1 MRERKTMDGNTA
13 AAHVAYAFSEVSAI
27 YPITPS
33 SPMAESMDE
42 WAAAGRKNLFGEK
55 VNIIEMES
63 EGGAAGAV
71 HGSITAGAYTTTF
84 TASQGLLL
92 MIPNMYKLAGEQT
105 PTVFHV
111 AARALATHAL
121 SIFGDHSDVM
131 GCRQTGF
138 AMLCSNSVQQVMD
151 LAAVAH
157 LSTIAGKLPMMHFFD
172 GFRTSHEYQKIE
184 VWDYEDLRE
193 MVDWD
198 AVRRFREHALNPE
211 HPHLLGSAEQ
221 PETFF
226 QHREA
231 CNPAYISTVDTVV
244 KYMDLVNAKIGTDY
258 KPFNYYG
265 APDATEI
272 LIAMGSVCEAAE
284 EVVDYLNAAGHK
296 TGIVEVHL
304 YRPFSV
310 EYLTKVL
317 PETVQKIAVLDRTKE
332 PGGIGEPL
340 FLDVCSALR
349 DTKWKDCLIV
359 GGRYGLG
366 SKDVQPGDIQAAFEN
381 LWSDAP
387 KKEFTL
393 SINDD
398 VTHLSLP
405 VTSNPDVAPK
415 DTKAC
420 KFWGLGAD
428 GTVGAN
434 KNSVKIIGDHTDKYV
449 QAYFQYDSKKSGGV
463 TISHLRFGDSPI
475 KSTYYVKQADFVACH
490 NSAYLTKYDMV
501 QDVKPGGSF
510 LLNCTWNDE
519 ELEEHLPAAVKRYIA
534 ENGIRFYTC
543 NAVDIAKKVGLGARR
558 TNSVL
563 QAAYFQIAQIID
575 IDKAIGYMK
584 DAIVKTYSKKGQ
596 NIVDM
601 NCAAVDGG
609 VESVHEVTVPE
620 SWKGVPADP
629 APTPLVGRDK
639 LHTDYLNN
647 ILVPT
652 NTLAGDN
659 CPVSAFLDTA
669 DGLLPSGTAMYE
681 KRGIAADLPHW
692 CSGNC
697 MQCNM
702 CAYVCPH
709 GVIRPFVLTAEEAKD
724 YPDAQPMK
732 GTKDLYFVL
741 GFSAKDCTGCG
752 SCADVCPARKKAL
765 EMQAMDTKFM
775 EAAQARYDKLFA
787 TVHNED
793 RKIPFDASTVKGSQ
807 FVQPLME
814 FSGACPGCG
823 ESPYAKLVTQLFGDR
838 MLVANAT
845 GCSMIWGCSAPSTP
859 YTVNKDGRGPAW
871 ANSLFEDNAEFG
883 YGMATAVNARRKELG
898 TAVEA
903 LRDAFAD
910 SKNAASGAA
919 AGIGT
924 AASNW
929 LMFKD
934 DGKASRIVGE
944 ELLKKCEALLGGAD
958 DAAGDAGTGASDAG
972 ASVDAG
978 VSAEVRKHA
987 QYIVANADLL
997 TKPSV
1002 WIFGGDGWAYDIGYG
1017 GLDHVLAS
1025 GENVNVLVF
1034 DTEVYSN
1041 TGGQSSKATPVGAVA
1056 KFAAAGK
1063 KVKKKDLAQIAMAYG
1078 YIYVAQ
1084 IAMGA
1089 NPAQTLK
1096 ALREA
1101 EAYDGPSLIIAYAP
1115 CINHGVKAGMNRSM
1129 REMRSAVRAGYWN
1142 LLRYDPR
1149 LAEKGENPLLLDS
1162 SQPTDSYRDFLMGEV
1177 RYNSLKLRFPEVA
1190 EELFTKGEK
1199 SAMER
1204 YESLHMRALDGN
1216 AGQTAEVGGAVKGG
1230 DAK

>member
-1 MRERKTMDGNTA
+1 MRKIKTMDGNTA

-42 WAAAGRKNLFGEK
+42 WAADGRKNLFGETVK
-55 VNIIEMES
+55 IIEMES

-105 PTVFHV
+105 PAVFHV

-157 LSTIAGKLPMMHFFD
+157 LATIAGKLPMMHFFD

-184 VWDYEDLRE
+184 VWDYDELGS
-193 MVDWD
+193 MLDWD
-198 AVRRFREHALNPE
+198 AVRRFRENALNPN

-231 CNPAYISTVDTVV
+231 CNPAYIDTVDIVE
-244 KYMDLVNAKIGTDY
+244 KYMNMVNEKIGTSY
-258 KPFNYYG
+258 KLFNYYG
-265 APDATEI
+265 APDATEVMV
-272 LIAMGSVCEAAE
+272 AMGSVCDAAE
-284 EVVDYLNAAGHK
+284 EVIDHLNAKGK
-296 TGIVEVHL
+296 KVGIVEVHL
-304 YRPFSV
+304 YRPFSAKH
-310 EYLTKVL
+310 LCSVL
-317 PETVQKIAVLDRTKE
+317 PETVKKIAVLDRTKE
-332 PGGIGEPL
+332 PGGAGEPL
-340 FLDVCSALR
+340 YLDICAALR
-349 DTKWKDCLIV
+349 DTKWKDCLIT

-366 SKDVQPGDIQAAFEN
+366 SKDVQPGDIQAVYEN
-381 LWSDAP
+381 LWSDTP
-387 KKEFTL
+387 KKEFTI
-393 SINDD
+393 SITDD
-398 VTHLSLP
+398 VTKLSLP
-405 VTSNPDVAPK
+405 VTSNPDVAPEG
-415 DTKAC
+415 TVAC

-434 KNSVKIIGDHTDKYV
+434 KNSVKIIGDHTNKFV

-463 TISHLRFGDSPI
+463 TISHLRFGDKPI

-490 NSAYLTKYDMV
+490 NSAYLEKYDMV

-510 LLNCTWNDE
+510 LLNCTWSDE

-534 ENGIRFYTC
+534 ENGIHFYTC

-563 QAAYFQIAQIID
+563 QAAYFTIAKIID
-575 IDKAIGYMK
+575 INEAVGYMK
-584 DAIVKTYSKKGQ
+584 DAIVKTYSRKGQ

-609 VESVHEVTVPE
+609 VESVHEVTVPDA
-620 SWKGVPADP
+620 WKTAPDGP
-629 APTPLVGRDK
+629 APGKLVGRDRF
-639 LHTDYLNN
+639 HTDYLND

-652 NTLAGDN
+652 NSLAGDN
-659 CPVSAFLDTA
+659 CPVSVFVETA
-669 DGLLPSGTAMYE
+669 NGMLPSGTAAYE

-702 CAYVCPH
+702 CSMVCPH
-709 GVIRPFVLTAEEAKD
+709 GVIRPFVLTAEEAKA
-724 YPDAQPMK
+724 YPQARPMK
-732 GTKDLYFVL
+732 GTKDKYFVL

-752 SCADVCPARKKAL
+752 SCASVCPARKKAL
-765 EMQAMDTKFM
+765 EMEATTTEFMDKQQEEFD
-775 EAAQARYDKLFA
+775 RLFEN
-787 TVHNED
+787 VHNED
-793 RKIPFDASTVKGSQ
+793 RKVPFTPDTVKGSQ

-838 MLVANAT
+838 MFVANAT
-845 GCSMIWGCSAPSTP
+845 GCSMIWGCSAPATP
-859 YTVNKDGRGPAW
+859 YTVNKEGRGPAW

-883 YGMATAVNARRKELG
+883 YGMATAVNARRTELK

-903 LRDAFAD
+903 LKDKAGVAAD
-910 SKNAASGAA
+910 
-919 AGIGT
+919 
-924 AASNW
+924 NW
-929 LMFKD
+929 LKFMN
-934 DGKASRIVGE
+934 DGRASRITGE
-944 ELLKKCEALLGGAD
+944 MLLEACKKLED
-958 DAAGDAGTGASDAG
+958 TDENAAF
-972 ASVDAG
+972 V
-978 VSAEVRKHA
+978 VR
-987 QYIVANADLL
+987 NADLL
-997 TKPSV
+997 TRPSM

-1041 TGGQSSKATPVGAVA
+1041 TGGQSSKATPAGAVA
-1056 KFAAAGK
+1056 KFAASGK

-1089 NPAQTLK
+1089 NPAQTLQ
-1096 ALREA
+1096 AIREA

-1115 CINHGVKAGMNRSM
+1115 CINHGVKAGMNKSM
-1129 REMRSAVRAGYWN
+1129 LEMRKAVRAGYWN
-1142 LLRYDPR
+1142 LLRY
-1149 LAEKGENPLLLDS
+1149 NPDLPQPLSLDS
-1162 SQPTDSYRDFLMGEV
+1162 GAPSEEYRDFLMGEV
-1177 RYNSLKLRFPEVA
+1177 RYNSLKLRFPEEA
-1190 EELFTKGEK
+1190 ERLFTSAEK
-1199 SAMER
+1199 TAMER
-1204 YESLHMRALDGN
+1204 YETLRRKVETEKQGKES
-1216 AGQTAEVGGAVKGG
+1216 
-1230 DAK
+1230 

>member
-1 MRERKTMDGNTA
+1 MRQRKTMDGNTA

-42 WAAAGRKNLFGEK
+42 WAAGGRKNLFGEQVK
-55 VNIIEMES
+55 IIEMES

-92 MIPNMYKLAGEQT
+92 MIPNMYKLAGEQV
-105 PTVFHV
+105 PAVFHV

-138 AMLCSNSVQQVMD
+138 AMLCSNNVQQVMD

-184 VWDYEDLRE
+184 VWDYDELGS

-198 AVRRFREHALNPE
+198 AVKRFRENALNPN

-231 CNPAYISTVDTVV
+231 CNPAYISTVDVV
-244 KYMDLVNAKIGTDY
+244 EKYMNLVNEKIGTDY

-265 APDATEI
+265 APDAEEI
-272 LIAMGSVCEAAE
+272 LVAMGSVCDAAE
-284 EVVDYLNAAGHK
+284 EVIDYHNARGK
-296 TGIVEVHL
+296 KLGIVEVHL
-304 YRPFSV
+304 YRPFSAKH
-310 EYLTKVL
+310 LLSVL
-317 PETVQKIAVLDRTKE
+317 PETVKKIAVLDRTKE
-332 PGGIGEPL
+332 PGGSGEPL
-340 FLDVCSALR
+340 YLDICAALR
-349 DTKWKDCLIV
+349 DTAWKDCLIT

-366 SKDVQPGDIQAAFEN
+366 SKDVQPGDIQAVFEN

-387 KKEFTL
+387 KKEFTI

-405 VTSNPDVAPK
+405 VTSNPDVASEG
-415 DTKAC
+415 TTAC

-434 KNSVKIIGDHTDKYV
+434 KNSVKIIGDHTEKYV

-463 TISHLRFGDSPI
+463 TISHLRFGDHPI

-510 LLNCTWNDE
+510 LLNCTWSDE
-519 ELEEHLPAAVKRYIA
+519 ELERHLPAKVKRYIA
-534 ENGIRFYTC
+534 ENQIRFYTC

-563 QAAYFQIAQIID
+563 QAAYFTIAKIID
-575 IDKAIGYMK
+575 INEAVGYMK
-584 DAIVKTYSKKGQ
+584 DAIVKTYSRKGQ

-609 VESVHEVTVPE
+609 VESVHEVTVPD
-620 SWKGVPADP
+620 SWKTVPADP
-629 APTPLVGRDK
+629 APTKLVGRDK
-639 LHTDYLNN
+639 MHTDYLND

-652 NTLAGDN
+652 NTLAGDD
-659 CPVSAFLDTA
+659 CPVSVFVETA
-669 DGLLPSGTAMYE
+669 NGMLPSGTAAYE

-692 CSGNC
+692 CEGNC

-702 CAYVCPH
+702 CSMVCPH
-709 GVIRPFVLTAEEAKD
+709 GVIRPFVLTAEEAKK
-724 YPDAQPMK
+724 YPQAKPMK
-732 GTKDLYFVL
+732 GMKDMYFVL

-752 SCADVCPARKKAL
+752 SCASVCPARKKAL
-765 EMQAMDTKFM
+765 EMQAADTEFM
-775 EAAQARYDKLFA
+775 EKQQAEYDQLFA
-787 TVHNED
+787 NVHNED
-793 RKIPFDASTVKGSQ
+793 RKIPFKPDTVKGSQ

-838 MLVANAT
+838 MFVANAT

-859 YTVNKDGRGPAW
+859 YTVNKEGKGPAW

-883 YGMATAVNARRKELG
+883 YGMATAVNARRNELK

-903 LRDAFAD
+903 LKEKAGVAAENWLKFMNDGNASKITGDMLLDTCRKLAD
-910 SKNAASGAA
+910 TDENAA
-919 AGIGT
+919 
-924 AASNW
+924 
-929 LMFKD
+929 FVVK
-934 DGKASRIVGE
+934 
-944 ELLKKCEALLGGAD
+944 
-958 DAAGDAGTGASDAG
+958 
-972 ASVDAG
+972 
-978 VSAEVRKHA
+978 
-987 QYIVANADLL
+987 NADLL
-997 TKPSV
+997 TRPSM

-1041 TGGQSSKATPVGAVA
+1041 TGGQSSKATPAGAVA
-1056 KFAAAGK
+1056 KFAASGK
-1063 KVKKKDLAQIAMAYG
+1063 KVKKKDLASIAMAYG

-1089 NPAQTLK
+1089 NPAQTLQ
-1096 ALREA
+1096 AIREA

-1115 CINHGVKAGMNRSM
+1115 CINHGVKAGMNKSM
-1129 REMRSAVRAGYWN
+1129 LEMRNAVRSGYWN
-1142 LLRYDPR
+1142 LLRY
-1149 LAEKGENPLLLDS
+1149 NPDLEQPLSLDS
-1162 SQPTDSYRDFLMGEV
+1162 GAPSEAYRDFLMGEV
-1177 RYNSLKLRFPEVA
+1177 RYNSLKLRFPEEA
-1190 EELFTKGEK
+1190 EKLFTSAEN

-1204 YESLHMRALDGN
+1204 YEMLKRKVE
-1216 AGQTAEVGGAVKGG
+1216 AERSHASKEGGKV
-1230 DAK
+1230 

>member
-1 MRERKTMDGNTA
+1 MRQRKTMDGNTA

-42 WAAAGRKNLFGEK
+42 WAAGGRKNLFGEQVK
-55 VNIIEMES
+55 IIEMES

-92 MIPNMYKLAGEQT
+92 MIPNMYKLAGEQV
-105 PTVFHV
+105 PAVFHV

-138 AMLCSNSVQQVMD
+138 AMLCSNNVQQVMD

-184 VWDYEDLRE
+184 VWDYDELGS

-198 AVRRFREHALNPE
+198 AVKRFRENALNPN

-231 CNPAYISTVDTVV
+231 CNPAYISTVDVV
-244 KYMDLVNAKIGTDY
+244 EKYMNLVNEKIGTDY

-265 APDATEI
+265 APDAEEI
-272 LIAMGSVCEAAE
+272 LVAMGSVCDAAE
-284 EVVDYLNAAGHK
+284 EVIDYHNARGK
-296 TGIVEVHL
+296 KLGIVEVHL
-304 YRPFSV
+304 YRPFSAKH
-310 EYLTKVL
+310 LLSVL
-317 PETVQKIAVLDRTKE
+317 PETVKKIAVLDRTKE
-332 PGGIGEPL
+332 PGGSGEPL
-340 FLDVCSALR
+340 YLDICAALR
-349 DTKWKDCLIV
+349 DTAWKDCLIT

-366 SKDVQPGDIQAAFEN
+366 SKDVQPGDIQAVFEN

-387 KKEFTL
+387 KKEFTI

-405 VTSNPDVAPK
+405 VTSNPNVASEG
-415 DTKAC
+415 TTAC

-434 KNSVKIIGDHTDKYV
+434 KNSVKIIGDHTEKYV

-463 TISHLRFGDSPI
+463 TISHLRFGDHPI

-510 LLNCTWNDE
+510 LLNCTWSDE
-519 ELEEHLPAAVKRYIA
+519 ELEQHLPAKVKRYIA
-534 ENGIRFYTC
+534 ENQIRFYTC

-563 QAAYFQIAQIID
+563 QAAYFTIAKIID
-575 IDKAIGYMK
+575 INEAVGYMK
-584 DAIVKTYSKKGQ
+584 DAIVKTYSRKGQ

-609 VESVHEVTVPE
+609 VESVHEVTVPD
-620 SWKGVPADP
+620 SWKTVPADP
-629 APTPLVGRDK
+629 APAKLVGRDK
-639 LHTDYLNN
+639 MHTDYLND

-652 NTLAGDN
+652 NTLAGDD
-659 CPVSAFLDTA
+659 CPVSVFVETA
-669 DGLLPSGTAMYE
+669 NGMLPSGTAAYE

-692 CSGNC
+692 CEGNC

-702 CAYVCPH
+702 CSMVCPH
-709 GVIRPFVLTAEEAKD
+709 GVIRPFVLTAEEAKE
-724 YPDAQPMK
+724 YPQAKPMK
-732 GTKDLYFVL
+732 GMKDMYFVL

-752 SCADVCPARKKAL
+752 SCASVCPARKKAL
-765 EMQAMDTKFM
+765 EMQAADTEFM
-775 EAAQARYDKLFA
+775 EKQQAEYDQLFA
-787 TVHNED
+787 NVHNED
-793 RKIPFDASTVKGSQ
+793 RKIPFKPDTVKGSQ

-838 MLVANAT
+838 MFVANAT

-859 YTVNKDGRGPAW
+859 YTVNKEGKGPAW

-883 YGMATAVNARRKELG
+883 YGMATAVNARRNELK

-903 LRDAFAD
+903 LKEKAGVAAENWLKFMNDGNASKITGDMLLDTCRKLAD
-910 SKNAASGAA
+910 TDENAA
-919 AGIGT
+919 
-924 AASNW
+924 
-929 LMFKD
+929 FVVK
-934 DGKASRIVGE
+934 
-944 ELLKKCEALLGGAD
+944 
-958 DAAGDAGTGASDAG
+958 
-972 ASVDAG
+972 
-978 VSAEVRKHA
+978 
-987 QYIVANADLL
+987 NADLL
-997 TKPSV
+997 TRPSM

-1041 TGGQSSKATPVGAVA
+1041 TGGQSSKATPAGAVA
-1056 KFAAAGK
+1056 KFAASGK
-1063 KVKKKDLAQIAMAYG
+1063 KVKKKDLASIAMAYG

-1089 NPAQTLK
+1089 NPAQTLQ
-1096 ALREA
+1096 AIREA

-1115 CINHGVKAGMNRSM
+1115 CINHGVKAGMNKSM
-1129 REMRSAVRAGYWN
+1129 LEMRNAVRSGYWN
-1142 LLRYDPR
+1142 LLRY
-1149 LAEKGENPLLLDS
+1149 NPDLEQPLSLDS
-1162 SQPTDSYRDFLMGEV
+1162 GAPSEAYRDFLMGEV
-1177 RYNSLKLRFPEVA
+1177 RYNSLKLRFPEEA
-1190 EELFTKGEK
+1190 EKLFTSAEN

-1204 YESLHMRALDGN
+1204 YEMLKRKVE
-1216 AGQTAEVGGAVKGG
+1216 AERSHASKEGGKV
-1230 DAK
+1230 